1 MSTIHYLATNVSV
14 DIVPPFWRLA
24 TKFGYFLGLAA
35 VTGSTTVHALVLRP
49 ALRDPSVDPADR
61 EVLARRSAR
70 IMAWAG
76 VVLLAALYPQLAG
89 KATRASKTLT
99 FGQGLHPSQIWAY
112 VTDPGP
118 GGVWVS
124 PATLILITYILFTAV
139 ALLLV
144 LLFVPALRD
153 RVTGVAV
160 VASPLIIVSQL
171 ITAIPGNTE
180 GWSADYWAMTA
191 AGYLHPIAGPTW
203 LGGLATLAFLA
214 GARNRLTAGSGL
226 VWAGMWR
233 RFSILAEVCV
243 GTVLVTGL
251 WLGWKEVGGFDQLW
265 GTWFGR
271 TLILKV
277 TLVLTLICL
286 GAFNEL
292 VLFPRMAR
300 HRVAGDTRSVFKVAV
315 EHLPRV
321 VAIEALIGLA
331 VLVVVPFLNGSARE
345 QSGGTAEPPA
355 TAGIFTAVL
364 ILLATVVVAFFV
376 SLRIHEH
383 IDNPKTAATQS
394 A

>member
-1 MSTIHYLATNVSV
+1 MSTLHYLAANVSS

-35 VTGSTTVHALVLRP
+35 VTGSTMVHALVIRP
-49 ALRDPSVDPADR
+49 ALRDPATDPADR

-76 VVLLAALYPQLAG
+76 VILLAALYPQLAG
-89 KATRASKTLT
+89 KAVRAGKTMT
-99 FGQGLHPSQIWAY
+99 FTQGLAPSKIWAY
-112 VTDPGP
+112 LTGPGP

-124 PATLILITYILFTAV
+124 PATLILVTYVLFA
-139 ALLLV
+139 AAGLLV
-144 LLFVPALRD
+144 ALLFVPAVRE

-160 VASPLIIVSQL
+160 VTAPLIVVAQL
-171 ITAIPGNTE
+171 VTAIPGSTD

-214 GARNRLTAGSGL
+214 GARGRLTAGSGL
-226 VWAGMWR
+226 VWSGMWR
-233 RFSILAEVCV
+233 RFSVLAEVCV

-251 WLGWKEVGGFDQLW
+251 WLAWKEVGSVDQLF

-271 TLILKV
+271 TLVLKV
-277 TLVLTLICL
+277 TMVLTLVGF

-300 HRVAGDTRSVFKVAV
+300 FRVAGDTRSVFKVAV

-321 VAIEALIGLA
+321 VAIEASIGLA
-331 VLVVVPFLNGSARE
+331 VLLVVPFLNGSARE
-345 QSGGTAEPPA
+345 QAGGTAEPPA

-364 ILLATVVVAFFV
+364 VLLATVVVAFFV
-376 SLRIHEH
+376 SLRVHEH
-383 IDNPKTAATQS
+383 IDNPEVAGAQS
-394 A
+394 V